1 MKSKGQAMARGKN
14 INLYIKDGIS
24 KCTIKNWSGV
34 VYIVPRILVE
44 VGKQI
49 DNLNRS
55 GVYLLLGTTEK
66 DEEAVYIGQADI
78 RKNERGVLYR
88 ILEPHKS
95 IDYWTECVV
104 ITADNNSLG
113 ATELNYLEYRL
124 HEIAL
129 DADRCKVT
137 NGGSPHKGSLP
148 EEKEDEMEDFID
160 YIRLVVRALGRK
172 VFEPVVSRIPESFI
186 GDHLFHSKGKKA
198 SALAKLTDDGI
209 VVLKGSRLAEELTQ
223 SAPKQVIRLRA
234 KFSDSIDSTFV
245 LTKDIRFTSPSAAAG
260 FVGGASLNGNDY
272 WVTDYGVT
280 LGRYLGDTPS
290 EKLIKPGIQKDR
302 P

>member
-1 MKSKGQAMARGKN
+1 MARGKN

-24 KCTIKNWSGV
+24 KCTIKNWIGV
-34 VYIVPRILVE
+34 VYIVPRTLID

-55 GVYLLLGTTEK
+55 GVYLLLGTTKK

-95 IDYWTECVV
+95 IDYWTESIIFTTV
-104 ITADNNSLG
+104 DNSLG
-113 ATELNYLEYRL
+113 ATELNYLEFRL

-129 DADRCKVT
+129 DANRFKVT

-160 YIRLVVRALGRK
+160 FIRLVVRALGRK
-172 VFEPVVSRIPESFI
+172 VFESVAGGRPESIIEDQIFR
-186 GDHLFHSKGKKA
+186 SKGKKA
-198 SALAKLTDDGI
+198 SALVKLTDDGV
-209 VVLKGSRLAEELTQ
+209 VVLKGSRLAEELTR
-223 SAPKQVIRLRA
+223 SAPKQVIRLRE
-234 KFSDSIDSTFV
+234 KYKDHIDSSFV

-272 WVTDYGVT
+272 WVTEDGVT
-280 LGRYLGDTPS
+280 LGQYLTDEHIVK
-290 EKLIKPGIQKDR
+290 EKV
-302 P
+302 

>member
-1 MKSKGQAMARGKN
+1 MARGKN

-24 KCTIKNWSGV
+24 ECTIKNWIGV
-34 VYIVPRILVE
+34 VYIVPRTLIDVD
-44 VGKQI
+44 KQI

-66 DEEAVYIGQADI
+66 DEDAVYIGQADI
-78 RKNERGVLYR
+78 RKNEKGVLYR
-88 ILEPHKS
+88 ILEPHRS
-95 IDYWTECVV
+95 IDYWTESIIFTTV
-104 ITADNNSLG
+104 DNSLG
-113 ATELNYLEYRL
+113 ATELNYLECRL

-160 YIRLVVRALGRK
+160 FIRLVVRALGRK
-172 VFEPVVSRIPESFI
+172 VFEPVAGGIPESTI
-186 GDHLFHSKGKKA
+186 EDQVFHSKGKKE

-209 VVLKGSRLAEELTQ
+209 VVLKGSHLPEELTR
-223 SAPKQVIRLRA
+223 SAPKQVKRLRA
-234 KFSDSIDSTFV
+234 KYEDIINSSFV

-260 FVGGASLNGNDY
+260 FIGGASLNGNDY
-272 WVTDYGVT
+272 WVTDEGVT
-280 LGRYLGDTPS
+280 LGQYLDMIVQST
-290 EKLIKPGIQKDR
+290 D
-302 P
+302 

>member
-1 MKSKGQAMARGKN
+1 MARGKN

-24 KCTIKNWSGV
+24 KCTIKNWIGV

-55 GVYLLLGTTEK
+55 GVYLLLGTTENE
-66 DEEAVYIGQADI
+66 EEAVYIGQADV
-78 RKNERGVLYR
+78 RKNERGVLHR

-95 IDYWTECVV
+95 IDYWTESIIFTTV
-104 ITADNNSLG
+104 DNSLG

-137 NGGSPHKGSLP
+137 NGGSPHKGNLP

-160 YIRLVVRALGRK
+160 FIRLVVRTLGRK
-172 VFEPVVSRIPESFI
+172 VFEPIVSRVPENSI
-186 GDHLFHSKGKKA
+186 EDQIFHSKGKKA
-198 SALAKLTDDGI
+198 SAIAKLTDDGI
-209 VVLKGSRLAEELTQ
+209 VVLKGSRLAEELTR
-223 SAPKQVIRLRA
+223 SAPKQVKRLRA
-234 KFSDSIDSTFV
+234 KYQDFINNSFV
-245 LTKDIRFTSPSAAAG
+245 LAKDIRFTSPSAAAG
-260 FVGGASLNGNDY
+260 FVGGASLNGYDY
-272 WVTDYGVT
+272 WVTEDGVA
-280 LGRYLGDTPS
+280 LGQYLT
-290 EKLIKPGIQKDR
+290 EETVTK
-302 P
+302 

>member
-1 MKSKGQAMARGKN
+1 MARGKN

-24 KCTIKNWSGV
+24 KCTIKNWIGV
-34 VYIVPRILVE
+34 VYIVPRTLID

-66 DEEAVYIGQADI
+66 DEDAVYIGQADI
-78 RKNERGVLYR
+78 RKNERGVLHR

-95 IDYWTECVV
+95 IDYWTESIIFTTV
-104 ITADNNSLG
+104 DNSLG
-113 ATELNYLEYRL
+113 ATELNYLEFRL

-129 DADRCKVT
+129 DANRFKVT

-160 YIRLVVRALGRK
+160 FIRLVVRALGRK
-172 VFEPVVSRIPESFI
+172 VFESVAGGIPESTI
-186 GDHLFHSKGKKA
+186 EDQVFHSKGKKA

-209 VVLKGSRLAEELTQ
+209 VVLKGSRLAEELTL
-223 SAPKQVIRLRA
+223 SVPKQVIRLRE
-234 KFSDSIDSTFV
+234 KYKDHIDSSIV
-245 LTKDIRFTSPSAAAG
+245 LMKDIRFTSPSAAAG

-272 WVTDYGVT
+272 WVTDEGVT
-280 LGRYLGDTPS
+280 LGRYLGDIPS
-290 EKLIKPGIQKDR
+290 EKLIKPGIQKD
-302 P
+302 

>member
-24 KCTIKNWSGV
+24 KCTIKNWIGV
-34 VYIVPRILVE
+34 VYIVPRTLVE

-66 DEEAVYIGQADI
+66 DEETVYIGQADV
-78 RKNERGVLYR
+78 RKNERGVLHR

-95 IDYWTECVV
+95 IDYWTESIIFTTV
-104 ITADNNSLG
+104 DNSLG

-124 HEIAL
+124 HEMAL

-137 NGGSPHKGSLP
+137 NGGSPHKGSLQ

-160 YIRLVVRALGRK
+160 FIRLVVKAFGRK
-172 VFEPVVSRIPESFI
+172 VFEPVVNRVPESSI
-186 GDHLFHSKGKKA
+186 EDQIFHSKGKKA
-198 SALAKLTDDGI
+198 SAIAKLTDDGI
-209 VVLKGSRLAEELTQ
+209 VVLKGSRLADELTL
-223 SAPKQVIRLRA
+223 SVPKQVIRLRE
-234 KFSDSIDSTFV
+234 KYKEFINNSFILSKDTRFS
-245 LTKDIRFTSPSAAAG
+245 SPSAAAG

-272 WVTDYGVT
+272 WVTDDGVA
-280 LGRYLGDTPS
+280 LGQYLT
-290 EKLIKPGIQKDR
+290 EETVTK
-302 P
+302 

>member
-1 MKSKGQAMARGKN
+1 MARGKN

-24 KCTIKNWSGV
+24 KCTIKNWIGV
-34 VYIVPRILVE
+34 IYIVPRTLVE

-66 DEEAVYIGQADI
+66 DEEAVYIGQADV

-95 IDYWTECVV
+95 IDYWTESIIFTTV
-104 ITADNNSLG
+104 DNSLG

-137 NGGSPHKGSLP
+137 NGGAPHKGSLP

-160 YIRLVVRALGRK
+160 FIRLVVRALGRK
-172 VFEPVVSRIPESFI
+172 VFEPVVSRIPESTI
-186 GDHLFHSKGKKA
+186 EDQIFHSKGKKA

-209 VVLKGSRLAEELTQ
+209 VVLKDSRISDELTR
-223 SAPKQVIRLRA
+223 SAPKQVSKLRA
-234 KFSDSIDSTFV
+234 RYSDSIDSSFV

-272 WVTDYGVT
+272 WVTDNGLT
-280 LGRYLGDTPS
+280 LGEYLGDIPS
-290 EKLIKPGIQKDR
+290 EKLRK
-302 P
+302 

>member
-1 MKSKGQAMARGKN
+1 MARGKN

-24 KCTIKNWSGV
+24 KCTIKNWIGV
-34 VYIVPRILVE
+34 VYIVPRTLID

-55 GVYLLLGTTEK
+55 GVYLLLGTTER
-66 DEEAVYIGQADI
+66 DEEAVYIGQADV
-78 RKNERGVLYR
+78 RKNERGVLHR

-95 IDYWTECVV
+95 IDYWTESIIFTTV
-104 ITADNNSLG
+104 DNSLG

-129 DADRCKVT
+129 DANRFKVT

-160 YIRLVVRALGRK
+160 FIRLVVRALGRK
-172 VFEPVVSRIPESFI
+172 VFELVAGGISESTI
-186 GDHLFHSKGKKA
+186 EDQIFHSKGKKA
-198 SALAKLTDDGI
+198 SALARLTDDGI
-209 VVLKGSRLAEELTQ
+209 VVLRGSHLAEVITK
-223 SAPKQVIRLRA
+223 SAPKQVNRLRA
-234 KFSDSIDSTFV
+234 KFSDSIDSSFV

-260 FVGGASLNGNDY
+260 FVGGSSLNGNDY
-272 WVTDYGVT
+272 WVTDDGVT
-280 LGRYLGDTPS
+280 LGKYFGNTSLLEED
-290 EKLIKPGIQKDR
+290 
-302 P
+302 

>member
-1 MKSKGQAMARGKN
+1 MARGKN

-24 KCTIKNWSGV
+24 KCTIKNWIGV
-34 VYIVPRILVE
+34 VYIVPRTLID

-78 RKNERGVLYR
+78 RKNERGVLHR
-88 ILEPHKS
+88 ILEPHRS
-95 IDYWTECVV
+95 IDYWTESIIFTTV
-104 ITADNNSLG
+104 DNSLG

-137 NGGSPHKGSLP
+137 NGGSPHKGSLQ

-160 YIRLVVRALGRK
+160 FIRLVVKALGRK
-172 VFEPVVSRIPESFI
+172 VFEPVVNRVPESSI
-186 GDHLFHSKGKKA
+186 EDQIFHSKGKKA
-198 SALAKLTDDGI
+198 SAIAKLTDDGI
-209 VVLKGSRLAEELTQ
+209 VVLKGSQLAEEVTR
-223 SAPKQVIRLRA
+223 SAPKQVIKLRE
-234 KFSDSIDSTFV
+234 KYKEFIDNAFV

-260 FVGGASLNGNDY
+260 FIGGASLNGNDY
-272 WVTDYGVT
+272 WVTDEGVT
-280 LGRYLGDTPS
+280 LGQYLEKVAHS
-290 EKLIKPGIQKDR
+290 ED
-302 P
+302 

>member
-1 MKSKGQAMARGKN
+1 MARGKN

-24 KCTIKNWSGV
+24 KCTIKNWIGV
-34 VYIVPRILVE
+34 IYIVPRTLVE

-66 DEEAVYIGQADI
+66 AEDAVYIGQADI
-78 RKNERGVLYR
+78 RKNERGVLHR

-95 IDYWTECVV
+95 IDYWTESIIFTTV
-104 ITADNNSLG
+104 DNSLG

-129 DADRCKVT
+129 DANRCKVT

-148 EEKEDEMEDFID
+148 EEKEDEMEEFID
-160 YIRLVVRALGRK
+160 FIRLVVKALGRK
-172 VFEPVVSRIPESFI
+172 VFEPIVNRVSESSIEDQVFR
-186 GDHLFHSKGKKA
+186 SKGKKA
-198 SALAKLTDDGI
+198 SALVKLTDDGI
-209 VVLKGSRLAEELTQ
+209 VVLKGSRLAEELTR
-223 SAPKQVIRLRA
+223 SAPKQVIRLRE
-234 KFSDSIDSTFV
+234 KYKDNIDSSFL

-272 WVTDYGVT
+272 WVTDEGMA
-280 LGRYLGDTPS
+280 LGEYLGNIPLKSS
-290 EKLIKPGIQKDR
+290 EC
-302 P
+302 

>member
-1 MKSKGQAMARGKN
+1 MARGKN

-24 KCTIKNWSGV
+24 KCTIKNWIGV
-34 VYIVPRILVE
+34 VYIVPRTLID

-78 RKNERGVLYR
+78 RKNERGVLHR
-88 ILEPHKS
+88 ILEPHRS
-95 IDYWTECVV
+95 IDYWTESIIFTTV
-104 ITADNNSLG
+104 DNSLG

-137 NGGSPHKGSLP
+137 NSGSPHKGNLP

-160 YIRLVVRALGRK
+160 FIRLVVRALGRK
-172 VFEPVVSRIPESFI
+172 VFESVAGGVPDSIIEDQV
-186 GDHLFHSKGKKA
+186 FHSKGKKA
-198 SALAKLTDDGI
+198 LALAKLTDDGI
-209 VVLKGSRLAEELTQ
+209 VVLKGSRLAEELTR
-223 SAPKQVIRLRA
+223 SAPKQVKRLREKYA
-234 KFSDSIDSTFV
+234 DSINSSFV

-260 FVGGASLNGNDY
+260 FIGGASLNGNDY
-272 WVTDYGVT
+272 WVTDEGLT
-280 LGRYLGDTPS
+280 LGQYLTEEPVS
-290 EKLIKPGIQKDR
+290 KEKY
-302 P
+302 

>member
-1 MKSKGQAMARGKN
+1 MARGKN

-24 KCTIKNWSGV
+24 KCTIKNWIGV

-66 DEEAVYIGQADI
+66 DEEAVYIGQADV
-78 RKNERGVLYR
+78 RKNERGVLHR

-95 IDYWTECVV
+95 IDYWTESIIFTTV
-104 ITADNNSLG
+104 DNSLG

-129 DADRCKVT
+129 DADRCRVT
-137 NGGSPHKGSLP
+137 NGGAPHKGSLP

-160 YIRLVVRALGRK
+160 FIRLVVRALGRK
-172 VFEPVVSRIPESFI
+172 VFESVAGGVPDSIIEDQV
-186 GDHLFHSKGKKA
+186 FHSKGKKA

-209 VVLKGSRLAEELTQ
+209 VVLKGSHLAEELTR
-223 SAPKQVIRLRA
+223 SAPKQVIRLRE
-234 KFSDSIDSTFV
+234 KYKELIDNSFV
-245 LTKDIRFTSPSAAAG
+245 LSKDIRFTSPSAAAG
-260 FVGGASLNGNDY
+260 FVGGASLNGNEY
-272 WVTDYGVT
+272 WVTDDGVT
-280 LGRYLGDTPS
+280 LGQYLTEDP
-290 EKLIKPGIQKDR
+290 LPKDKC
-302 P
+302 

>member
-1 MKSKGQAMARGKN
+1 MARGKN

-24 KCTIKNWSGV
+24 KCTIKNWIGV
-34 VYIVPRILVE
+34 VYIVPRTLID

-66 DEEAVYIGQADI
+66 DEDAVYIGQADI
-78 RKNERGVLYR
+78 RKNERGVLHR

-95 IDYWTECVV
+95 IDYWTESIIFTTV
-104 ITADNNSLG
+104 DNSLG

-137 NGGSPHKGSLP
+137 NGGSPHKGSLQ

-160 YIRLVVRALGRK
+160 FIRLVVRALGRK
-172 VFEPVVSRIPESFI
+172 VFEPVVSRVPESSI
-186 GDHLFHSKGKKA
+186 EDQIFHSKGKKA

-209 VVLKGSRLAEELTQ
+209 VVLKGSQLAEEVTR
-223 SAPKQVIRLRA
+223 SAPKQVIKLRE
-234 KFSDSIDSTFV
+234 KYKEFIDNAFA
-245 LTKDIRFTSPSAAAG
+245 LTKDVKFTSPSAAAG
-260 FVGGASLNGNDY
+260 FIGGASLNGNDY
-272 WVTDYGVT
+272 WVTDEGVT
-280 LGRYLGDTPS
+280 LGQFL
-290 EKLIKPGIQKDR
+290 EKVAHSQD
-302 P
+302 

>member
-1 MKSKGQAMARGKN
+1 MARGKN

-24 KCTIKNWSGV
+24 KCTIKNWIGV
-34 VYIVPRILVE
+34 VYIVPRTLID

-78 RKNERGVLYR
+78 RKNERGALYR
-88 ILEPHKS
+88 IIEPHKS
-95 IDYWTECVV
+95 IDYWTESIIFTTV
-104 ITADNNSLG
+104 DNSLG

-129 DADRCKVT
+129 DANRFKVT

-160 YIRLVVRALGRK
+160 FIRLVVRALGRK
-172 VFEPVVSRIPESFI
+172 VFEPVAGGIPESTI
-186 GDHLFHSKGKKA
+186 EDQIFHSRGKKSA
-198 SALAKLTDDGI
+198 ALAKLTDDGI
-209 VVLKGSRLAEELTQ
+209 VVLRGSHLATVITK
-223 SAPKQVIRLRA
+223 SAPKQVNRLRA

-272 WVTDYGVT
+272 WVTDDGIT
-280 LGRYLGDTPS
+280 LGEYLGNIPS
-290 EKLIKPGIQKDR
+290 EKLRKSEI
-302 P
+302 

>member
-24 KCTIKNWSGV
+24 KCTIKNWIGV
-34 VYIVPRILVE
+34 IYIVPRTLID

-49 DNLNRS
+49 DNLNKS
-55 GVYLLLGTTEK
+55 GVYLLLGTTEET
-66 DEEAVYIGQADI
+66 EEAVYIGQADI
-78 RKNERGVLYR
+78 RKNEKGVLYR

-95 IDYWTECVV
+95 IDYWTESIIFTSV
-104 ITADNNSLG
+104 DNSLG

-160 YIRLVVRALGRK
+160 FIRLVVKALGRK
-172 VFEPVVSRIPESFI
+172 VFEPVVNRVSESFI
-186 GDHLFHSKGKKA
+186 EDQLFYSKGKKA

-209 VVLKGSRLAEELTQ
+209 VVLKGSRLAEKLTR
-223 SAPKQVIRLRA
+223 SAPKQVISLREKHA
-234 KFSDSIDSTFV
+234 EFINSSFV

-272 WVTDYGVT
+272 WVTLDGVT
-280 LGRYLGDTPS
+280 LGQYLTEELLQK
-290 EKLIKPGIQKDR
+290 EKC
-302 P
+302 

>member
-1 MKSKGQAMARGKN
+1 MARGKN

-24 KCTIKNWSGV
+24 KCTIKNWIGV
-34 VYIVPRILVE
+34 VYIVPRTLID

-66 DEEAVYIGQADI
+66 DEDAVYIGQADI
-78 RKNERGVLYR
+78 RKNERGVLHR

-95 IDYWTECVV
+95 IDYWTESIIFTTV
-104 ITADNNSLG
+104 DNSLG

-129 DADRCKVT
+129 DANRFRVT

-160 YIRLVVRALGRK
+160 FIRLVVRALGRK
-172 VFEPVVSRIPESFI
+172 VFESVAGGRPESI
-186 GDHLFHSKGKKA
+186 IEDQIFHSKGKKA

-209 VVLKGSRLAEELTQ
+209 VVLKGSRLAEELTR
-223 SAPKQVIRLRA
+223 SAPKQVKRLRA
-234 KFSDSIDSTFV
+234 KFSDSIDSSFV

-272 WVTDYGVT
+272 WVTDEGVT
-280 LGRYLGDTPS
+280 LGEYLITTSQAEEDY
-290 EKLIKPGIQKDR
+290 KLK
-302 P
+302 

>member
-1 MKSKGQAMARGKN
+1 MARGKN

-24 KCTIKNWSGV
+24 KCTIKNWIGV
-34 VYIVPRILVE
+34 VYIVPRTLVE

-49 DNLNRS
+49 DNLNKS

-66 DEEAVYIGQADI
+66 DEDAVYIGQADI
-78 RKNERGVLYR
+78 RKNERGVLHR

-95 IDYWTECVV
+95 IDYWTESIIFTTV
-104 ITADNNSLG
+104 DNSLG

-129 DADRCKVT
+129 KADRCKVA

-160 YIRLVVRALGRK
+160 FIRLVVRALGRK
-172 VFEPVVSRIPESFI
+172 VFESVVDGIPGSIIEDQI
-186 GDHLFHSKGKKA
+186 FHSKGKKA
-198 SALAKLTDDGI
+198 SAIAKLADDGI
-209 VVLKGSRLAEELTQ
+209 VVLKGSRLAEEFTL
-223 SAPKQVIRLRA
+223 SVPKQVIRLRE
-234 KFSDSIDSTFV
+234 KYKDHIDSSIV
-245 LTKDIRFTSPSAAAG
+245 LMKDIRFTSPSAAAG

-272 WVTDYGVT
+272 WVTDEGVT

>member
-1 MKSKGQAMARGKN
+1 MARGKN

-24 KCTIKNWSGV
+24 KCTIKNWIGV
-34 VYIVPRILVE
+34 VYIVPRTLID

-49 DNLNRS
+49 DNFNRS

-66 DEEAVYIGQADI
+66 DEDAVYIGQADI
-78 RKNERGVLYR
+78 RKNEKGVLHR
-88 ILEPHKS
+88 IIEPHKS
-95 IDYWTECVV
+95 IDYWTESIIFTTV
-104 ITADNNSLG
+104 DNSLG

-124 HEIAL
+124 HEISL

-137 NGGSPHKGSLP
+137 NGGAPHKGSLP

-160 YIRLVVRALGRK
+160 FIRMVVRALGRK
-172 VFEPVVSRIPESFI
+172 VFEPVAGGIPESEI
-186 GDHLFHSKGKKA
+186 EDQIFHSRGKKSA
-198 SALAKLTDDGI
+198 ALAKLTDDGI
-209 VVLKGSRLAEELTQ
+209 VVLRGSHLATVITK
-223 SAPKQVIRLRA
+223 SAPKQVNRLRA

-272 WVTDYGVT
+272 WVTDDGVT
-280 LGRYLGDTPS
+280 LGQYLESVVQCGGFA
-290 EKLIKPGIQKDR
+290 K
-302 P
+302 

>member
-1 MKSKGQAMARGKN
+1 MARGKN

-24 KCTIKNWSGV
+24 KCTIKNWIGV

-55 GVYLLLGTTEK
+55 GVYLLLGTTENE
-66 DEEAVYIGQADI
+66 EEAVYIGQADV
-78 RKNERGVLYR
+78 RKNERGVLHR

-95 IDYWTECVV
+95 IDYWTESIIFTTV
-104 ITADNNSLG
+104 DNSLG

-137 NGGSPHKGSLP
+137 NGGAPHKGSLP

-160 YIRLVVRALGRK
+160 FIRMVVRALGRK
-172 VFEPVVSRIPESFI
+172 VFEPMVTRVPENPIEDQIFR
-186 GDHLFHSKGKKA
+186 SKGKKA
-198 SALAKLTDDGI
+198 SALAKITDDGI
-209 VVLKGSRLAEELTQ
+209 VVLKGSQLAEGVTR
-223 SAPKQVIRLRA
+223 SAPKQVIKLRE
-234 KFSDSIDSTFV
+234 KYKEFIDNAFV
-245 LTKDIRFTSPSAAAG
+245 LTKDVRFASPSAAAG
-260 FVGGASLNGNDY
+260 FIGGASLNGNDY
-272 WVTDYGVT
+272 WVTDEGAT
-280 LGRYLGDTPS
+280 LGQYLTEEPVT
-290 EKLIKPGIQKDR
+290 K
-302 P
+302 

>member
-1 MKSKGQAMARGKN
+1 MARGKN

-24 KCTIKNWSGV
+24 KCTIKNWIGV
-34 VYIVPRILVE
+34 VYIVPRTLVE

-55 GVYLLLGTTEK
+55 GVYLLLGTTER
-66 DEEAVYIGQADI
+66 DEDAVYIGQADI
-78 RKNERGVLYR
+78 RKNERGGLHR

-95 IDYWTECVV
+95 IDYWTESIIFTTV
-104 ITADNNSLG
+104 DNSLG
-113 ATELNYLEYRL
+113 STELNYLEYRL

-160 YIRLVVRALGRK
+160 FIRLVVRALGRK
-172 VFEPVVSRIPESFI
+172 VFEPIVSRVPESTI
-186 GDHLFHSKGKKA
+186 EDQVFHSKGKKA

-209 VVLKGSRLAEELTQ
+209 VVLKGSCLAEELTR
-223 SAPKQVIRLRA
+223 SAPKQVKRLRGKYA
-234 KFSDSIDSTFV
+234 DSINSSFV

-260 FVGGASLNGNDY
+260 FIGGASLNGNDY
-272 WVTDYGVT
+272 WVTDEGVT
-280 LGRYLGDTPS
+280 LGQFLEKIVHS
-290 EKLIKPGIQKDR
+290 EDQ
-302 P
+302 

>member
-1 MKSKGQAMARGKN
+1 MARGKN

-24 KCTIKNWSGV
+24 KCTIKNWIGV

-66 DEEAVYIGQADI
+66 DQEAVYIGQADV
-78 RKNERGVLYR
+78 RKNERGVLHR

-95 IDYWTECVV
+95 IDYWTESIIFTTV
-104 ITADNNSLG
+104 DNSLG

-137 NGGSPHKGSLP
+137 NGGSPHKDSLQ

-160 YIRLVVRALGRK
+160 FIRLVVRALGRK
-172 VFEPVVSRIPESFI
+172 VFEPVVSRVPESSI
-186 GDHLFHSKGKKA
+186 EDQIFHSKGKKA
-198 SALAKLTDDGI
+198 SAIAKLTDDGI
-209 VVLKGSRLAEELTQ
+209 VVLKGSRLADELTR
-223 SAPKQVIRLRA
+223 SAPKQVKRLRA
-234 KFSDSIDSTFV
+234 KYEEFINSSFV
-245 LTKDIRFTSPSAAAG
+245 LAKDIRFTSPSAAAG
-260 FVGGASLNGNDY
+260 FVGGASLNGYDY
-272 WVTDYGVT
+272 WVTEDGVA
-280 LGRYLGDTPS
+280 LGQYLTEETVP
-290 EKLIKPGIQKDR
+290 K
-302 P
+302 